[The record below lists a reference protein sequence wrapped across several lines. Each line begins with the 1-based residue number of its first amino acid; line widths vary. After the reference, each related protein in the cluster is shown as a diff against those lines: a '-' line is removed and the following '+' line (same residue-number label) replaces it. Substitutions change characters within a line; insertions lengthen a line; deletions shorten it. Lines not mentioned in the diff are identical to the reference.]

1 MRVVTNLRATIHG
14 LSLCLVPLALVAA
27 LFGTDA
33 RNPAAAQQNSAFV
46 PGIEDLPLMPG
57 LKPVEPASTYFDSPA
72 GRIVIAYAGM
82 AAAPLDRPAIL
93 SFYAQALPQ
102 LGWTRL
108 GDADYRRD
116 GESLRIEVG
125 DARPPLVRFTLSPQ

>member
-1 MRVVTNLRATIHG
+1 MRVVSTLRATIHS
-14 LSLCLVPLALVAA
+14 LSLCLVPLLIVAA
-27 LFGTDA
+27 TIGTDA
-33 RNPAAAQQNSAFV
+33 RTPAAAQQNSGFV

-57 LKPVEPASTYFDSPA
+57 LKSVEPASTYFDSPA
-72 GRIVIAYAGM
+72 GRIVIAYAGG
-82 AAAPLDRPAIL
+82 APERPAIL

-116 GESLRIEVG
+116 GETLRIEVG
-125 DARPPLVRFTLSPQ
+125 QAKPSLVRFTLSPQ

>member
-1 MRVVTNLRATIHG
+1 MRVVPTLRATIHG
-14 LSLCLVPLALVAA
+14 PWLWLVPLLIVAA
-27 LFGTDA
+27 LIGTGA
-33 RNPAAAQQNSAFV
+33 RNPAASQQNSGFV

-57 LKPVEPASTYFDSPA
+57 LRPVEPASTYFDSPA
-72 GRIVIAYAGM
+72 GRIVIAYAGG
-82 AAAPLDRPAIL
+82 APERPAIL

-125 DARPPLVRFTLSPQ
+125 EAKPSVVRFTLSPQ

>member
-1 MRVVTNLRATIHG
+1 MRVVPNLRATIHS
-14 LSLCLVPLALVAA
+14 LSLCLVPLAIVAA
-27 LFGTDA
+27 LIGTDT
-33 RNPAAAQQNSAFV
+33 RNPAAAQQNSGFV

-57 LKPVEPASTYFDSPA
+57 LQPVEPASTYFDSPA
-72 GRIVIAYAGM
+72 GRIVIAYAGG
-82 AAAPLDRPAIL
+82 ALERPAIL
-93 SFYAQALPQ
+93 SFYASTLPQ

-108 GDADYRRD
+108 DDADYRRD